1 MNDDLKRHLW
11 YFNKMINGL
20 NKLCAAPL
28 LLVVAAV
35 ILDNHKVLITRRPE
49 GKRQAGFW
57 EFPGGKVNPG
67 EKPED
72 ALHREI
78 KEELDADIHV
88 ERIFEV
94 VHHQYDWGPVLLLA
108 YESRL
113 LTQEVSCLGVADYA
127 WVHPLDL
134 TNFNILPA
142 DKPILERL
150 KSSAFI

>member
-1 MNDDLKRHLW
+1 
-11 YFNKMINGL
+11 MINGH
-20 NKLCAAPL
+20 KKRCAAAP

-35 ILDNHKVLITRRPE
+35 ILDNHNVLITRRPE

-67 EKPED
+67 ENPED

-88 ERIFEV
+88 KGIFEV

-113 LTQEVSCLGVADYA
+113 LTQGVSCLGVAEYA

-134 TNFNILPA
+134 NNFNILPA

-150 KSSAFI
+150 KSSVPI